1 MRILLLGAR
10 GFIGR
15 KLAARLTGAGHQLLT
30 PSHAELDLARPDRVW
45 AVWLDGTEA
54 VANLAGAFRQGR
66 SGGLEAV
73 HHHGPLRLAG
83 LAKKYGVRRWVQLSA
98 LGAAPDAATLFL
110 ASKGRGD
117 AALLDGGLDV
127 AVARPSLVYG
137 ADGASSRLLMRLAR
151 LPLWFLPDGGRQPIQ
166 PVAEADV
173 AEGLHRLIEGRM
185 RGAVDF
191 VGAEETTLA
200 DYLRRLRSLQGMG
213 PVERVHALP
222 VWLADGLASCS
233 GRMPGSLL
241 DRDSLRMLRQG
252 STADPAAFAALL
264 GRSPVSFRQFGE
276 AI

>member
-1 MRILLLGAR
+1 MKILLLGCN

-15 KLAARLTGAGHQLLT
+15 SLATRLIEAGHELLA
-30 PSHAELDLARPDRVW
+30 PSRAELDLARPDQDW
-45 AVWLDGTEA
+45 AAWLDRTEA
-54 VANLAGAFRQGR
+54 LANLAGVFRQGR

-73 HHHGPLRLAG
+73 HHHGPLCLAG
-83 LAKKYGVRRWVQLSA
+83 VAKKYGVRRWVQLSA

-117 AALLDGGLDV
+117 AALLGGGLDV

-137 ADGASSRLLMRLAR
+137 IDGASSRLLMRLAR

-166 PVAEADV
+166 PVAAVDV
-173 AEGLHRLIEGRM
+173 VDGLHRLIEGRV

-191 VGAEETTLA
+191 VGAEEATLA
-200 DYLRRLRSLQGMG
+200 DYLRRLRSLQGLG
-213 PVERVHALP
+213 PIERVQALP
-222 VWLADGLASCS
+222 GWLADGLASCC
-233 GRMPGSLL
+233 GRIPGSLL

-264 GRSPVSFRQFGE
+264 GRSPLSFRQFGE